1 MNTPKQE
8 GATAAAENPEALKK
22 LEAENTRLKDENA
35 RLKNHTDWANRFYWR
50 SLVLLLGVGAAQ
62 FVYGPVYTILSN
74 DIKDV
79 SLAWVYGIKVFGS
92 ITVLCALLWTLLVLV
107 RSDPDQ
113 RD

>member
-8 GATAAAENPEALKK
+8 GTTAAAENPEALKK

-50 SLVLLLGVGAAQ
+50 SLVLLLGVGAAL
-62 FVYGPVYTILSN
+62 FVYGPVLHQLSN
-74 DIKDV
+74 DIKDA
-79 SLAWVYGIKVFGS
+79 SMAWVYGVKVFGS
-92 ITVLCALLWTLLVLV
+92 IAVLCALLWTLMALV
-107 RSDPDQ
+107 RSDPDL